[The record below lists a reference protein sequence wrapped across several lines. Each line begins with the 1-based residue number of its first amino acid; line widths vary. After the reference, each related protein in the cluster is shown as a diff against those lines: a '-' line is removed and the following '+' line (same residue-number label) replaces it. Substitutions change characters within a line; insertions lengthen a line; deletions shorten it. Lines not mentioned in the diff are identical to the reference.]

1 MRLETKTERE
11 QRELRESVEQAKRQ
25 VNHLNDRRCSLMLRE
40 TEIIDG
46 TAAAVKQI
54 AQNEHSL
61 ELTRKR
67 LKGVEQELVTARE
80 TLARRER
87 VLDASK

>member
-1 MRLETKTERE
+1 MRVENKNERQ
-11 QRELRESVEQAKRQ
+11 QRELRESVEQAKRE
-25 VNHLNDRRCSLMLRE
+25 VNHLADRRSSLMLRE

-46 TAAAVKQI
+46 TAAAVRQI

-67 LKGVEQELVTARE
+67 LKSVDQELVTARE
-80 TLARRER
+80 TLSRRER
-87 VLDASK
+87 VLAASK